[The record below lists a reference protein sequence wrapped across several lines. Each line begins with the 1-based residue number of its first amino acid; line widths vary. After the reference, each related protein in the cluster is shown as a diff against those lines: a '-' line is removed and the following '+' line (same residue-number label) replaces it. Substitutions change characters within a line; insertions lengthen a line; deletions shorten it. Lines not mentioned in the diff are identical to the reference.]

1 MEKQNLFKWKHY
13 QPDIILLTVRWYLQ
27 YNLSFRNLVEMMEER
42 GLSMA
47 HTTIM
52 RWVHQYSPELD
63 KRLRRHLKR
72 TNDSW
77 RVDETYIKVKGQWM
91 YLYRAVDSEGNTID
105 FYLSK
110 TRDQKAAKCFFKKAL
125 RFFHVSKPRVIT
137 VDKNPAY
144 PVAIQQ
150 LKDEQKVPEGI
161 QMRQVKYL
169 NNIVEQDHR
178 FIKKRVRSMLG
189 FKTYET
195 ATSIVRGIEALHMM
209 KKGQVHQQQVK
220 SVQNRKEFIDK
231 LFGIAS

>member
-13 QPDIILLTVRWYLQ
+13 QPDIILLTVRWYLR

-105 FYLSK
+105 FCLSK
-110 TRDQKAAKCFFKKAL
+110 TRDQKAAKRFFKKAL
-125 RFFHVSKPRVIT
+125 RSFHVSKPRVIT

-150 LKDEQKVPEGI
+150 LKDEQEMPEGI

-195 ATSIVRGIEALHMM
+195 AISIVRGIEAMHMM
-209 KKGQVHQQQVK
+209 KKGQVHQGVK
-220 SVQNRKEFIDK
+220 SAQNRKEFIDK
-231 LFGIAS
+231 LFGIAA

>member
-1 MEKQNLFKWKHY
+1 MENQSLFRWKHY
-13 QPDIILLTVRWYLQ
+13 QPDIILLTVRWYLR
-27 YNLSFRNLVEMMEER
+27 YNLSFRNVVEMMEER

-63 KRLRRHLKR
+63 ERVRRHLR
-72 TNDSW
+72 PTNDSW

-91 YLYRAVDSEGNTID
+91 YLYRAVDSKGNTID

-110 TRDQKAAKCFFKKAL
+110 ARDKQAAKCFFKKAL
-125 RFFHVSKPRVIT
+125 RSYHVSKPRVIT
-137 VDKNPAY
+137 VDKNPTY
-144 PVAIQQ
+144 PVAIQE
-150 LKDEQKVPEGI
+150 LKEEKRMPEGTQI
-161 QMRQVKYL
+161 RQVRYL

-189 FKTYET
+189 FKLYKT
-195 ATSIVRGIEALHMM
+195 ATYILSGIEAMHMI
-209 KKGQVHQQQVK
+209 KKGQVHQEVK
-220 SVQNRKEFIDK
+220 SAQNEVGFIYK